1 MNKIL
6 KDIKKDITENILPV
20 YPFIKD
26 YRIELVN
33 SRKPYLA
40 FYRHNSI
47 VDNKGIAIIRLNIP
61 VIYEEVRKEKLSLH
75 DILLT
80 TILHELG
87 HAIQNY
93 KGNMGYYDEEEAET
107 FAYWYW
113 DFGYVFDDIGD
124 NTSCKQK
131 KNLFIG

>member
-6 KDIKKDITENILPV
+6 CDIKKDIKENILPV

-26 YRIELVN
+26 YKIEKIYKR
-33 SRKPYLA
+33 SSCLA
-40 FYRHNSI
+40 YYRHNSI
-47 VDNKGIAIIRLNIP
+47 TDNKGIPIIRLNIP
-61 VIYEEVRKEKLSLH
+61 VIYREAEKEKLSLH

-80 TILHELG
+80 TIIHELG

-93 KGNMGYYDEEEAET
+93 KGSMGYYDEEEAED

-113 DFGYVFDDIGD
+113 DFGYVCDDVGER
-124 NTSCKQK
+124 K
-131 KNLFIG
+131 